1 MHNRLIKRVGVI
13 LLPALIHAL
22 VLYGQDKNV
31 PADLYKAT
39 TIPDSLKKDAN
50 AVVRYNASE
59 LIVKSAGRAIV
70 KTHTIVTVLNEKAE
84 QKATML
90 LFYQKKFSSVAS
102 ADMIIYDADGKVIKK
117 YHKGD
122 MYDRSAVSAESIID
136 DERLMVV
143 EHNITGYPVTIE
155 QINETDRNSY
165 LDLFSWQIL
174 EPELSVQNATYR
186 ITVNPSLGF
195 RYKNSNTAIVPKK
208 ETANG
213 MDIYTWTVNN
223 LKAIKP
229 EEDCVPWRVLPK
241 ISFAT
246 DAFEYNG
253 IPGDISSWASYG
265 KWQLALNTDVCSL
278 KSARED
284 EIRQMTAG
292 IASDKDKVKFLYEY
306 MQKNMRYVSIQ
317 LGLGG
322 LKPFPA
328 TFVDEKKYGDCKALA
343 NYMSALLKAVNIP
356 AYYAIV
362 RAGENE
368 EPADPKFPSDP
379 FNHIILCVPLKGDT
393 TWLECTSNTQQFGK
407 LGAFTE
413 NRNALLVT
421 PDGGKLVNTPRS
433 NMADNQFK
441 SDVHI
446 KLNPDGSA
454 IAEVKIN
461 TSGEYRNAYLGLAQ
475 MKLDEQK
482 QALIRSLNMKQ
493 PSVLSVQPGDDKD
506 GIDQLTLNLEYE
518 TFFDMAAGNKQFYRP
533 RVFDLWRLTVP
544 PLEKR
549 KTDYYFDHPMAK
561 TCVTTID
568 LPQGFEVDALPA
580 NASLK
585 FSYGSFNISYNYDAG
600 KNQVI
605 STTTFNLTDHVI
617 PAAKY
622 TEMQEYMDSIN
633 KAQNKKLVIRKK
645 A

>member
-1 MHNRLIKRVGVI
+1 MCQSFIKRVAITVI
-13 LLPALIHAL
+13 PAILYAL
-22 VLYGQDKNV
+22 TICGQDKI
-31 PADLYKAT
+31 PADLYKAA

-50 AVVRYNASE
+50 AVVRYSYNE
-59 LIVKSAGRAIV
+59 IIVKAAGKAV
-70 KTHTIVTVLNEKAE
+70 FKSHTVVTVLNEKAAE
-84 QKATML
+84 KATML
-90 LFYQKKFSSVAS
+90 LFYQKKFSNVAA
-102 ADMIIYDADGKVIKK
+102 ADMIVYDADGKVIKK

-143 EHNITGYPVTIE
+143 EHSIVNYPVTIE
-155 QINETDRNSY
+155 QTTELDRNSY

-174 EPELSVQNATYR
+174 EPELSVQNSTYK
-186 ITVNPSLGF
+186 ITVGPMLGF
-195 RYKNSNTAIVPKK
+195 RYKNSNTTITPRK
-208 ETANG
+208 EAANG
-213 MDIYTWTVNN
+213 LDTYTWTAGN
-223 LKAIKP
+223 LKAVKL
-229 EEDCVPWRVLPK
+229 EEDCVAWRVLPK

-253 IPGDISSWASYG
+253 IAGDISSWASYG
-265 KWQLALNTDVCSL
+265 KWQLALNADVCSL
-278 KSARED
+278 RPARE
-284 EIRQMTAG
+284 EEVRQMTAG
-292 IASDKDKVKFLYEY
+292 IANDKDKVKFLYGY
-306 MQKNMRYVSIQ
+306 LQKNMRYVSIQ

-343 NYMSALLKAVNIP
+343 NYMGALLKAVNIP
-356 AYYAIV
+356 SYYAIV

-368 EPADPKFPSDP
+368 EPADPNFPFDP

-413 NRNALLVT
+413 NRNALLIT
-421 PDGGKLVNTPRS
+421 PEGGKLVNTPRS
-433 NMADNQFK
+433 TMADNQFK
-441 SDVHI
+441 SEVHI
-446 KLNPDGSA
+446 MLNPDGGA
-454 IAEVKIN
+454 RAEVKIN
-461 TSGEYRNAYLGLAQ
+461 TSGEYRNAYLSLMQ
-475 MKLDEQK
+475 LKLDEQK
-482 QALIRSLNMKQ
+482 QALIRTLNMKQ
-493 PSVLSVQPGDDKD
+493 PSVLNIQPGDDKD
-506 GIDQLTLNLEYE
+506 GINQLTLNLEYE

-568 LPQGFEVDALPA
+568 LPPGFEVDALPA

-585 FSYGSFNISYNYDAG
+585 FSYGSFSISYNYDAA

-605 STTTFNLTDHVI
+605 STTTFNLTDHII

-622 TEMQEYMDSIN
+622 TELQEYMDNIN
-633 KAQNKKLVIRKK
+633 KAQNKKLVIRRK